1 MTQDF
6 EFLVINDYYD
16 KHSNF
21 DWNICFFLTV
31 KTESTKKTV
40 HKEDHSTA
48 YAYRTSQI
56 VSFVEQQIT

>member
-1 MTQDF
+1 M
-6 EFLVINDYYD
+6 
-16 KHSNF
+16 
-21 DWNICFFLTV
+21 FFLTV